1 MLKILVFSDSH
12 SVLRFMRRCID
23 MTQPDVVL
31 HLGDFVRDADAIAS
45 EYPNLRFFQVAG
57 NCDRGRVPP
66 DFPEILV
73 EKLGGAKI
81 YMTHGH
87 MQGVKLFLDK
97 LILDG
102 QRCGA
107 DVILYG
113 HTHEPDCRKLP
124 EGQWIMNPGSAG
136 NYGGTA
142 GIILL
147 DGKDIV
153 CRIIRQ
159 SDLEGMQ

>member
-1 MLKILVFSDSH
+1 MKILVLSDSH
-12 SVLRFMRRCID
+12 SALRYMRQCID
-23 MTQPDVVL
+23 AVKPDAVI
-31 HLGDFVRDADAIAS
+31 HLGDLVGDGETMQE
-45 EYPNLRFFQVAG
+45 EYPALRFYQVAG
-57 NCDRGRVPP
+57 NCDRYRVAP

-87 MQGVKLFLDK
+87 LQGVKLYLDK

-113 HTHEPDCRKLP
+113 HTHEPDCAVKQAVD
-124 EGQWIMNPGSAG
+124 E
-136 NYGGTA
+136 
-142 GIILL
+142 GIISAERYNSYL
-147 DGKDIV
+147 GM
-153 CRIIRQ
+153 
-159 SDLEGMQ
+159 LEEDKKFR